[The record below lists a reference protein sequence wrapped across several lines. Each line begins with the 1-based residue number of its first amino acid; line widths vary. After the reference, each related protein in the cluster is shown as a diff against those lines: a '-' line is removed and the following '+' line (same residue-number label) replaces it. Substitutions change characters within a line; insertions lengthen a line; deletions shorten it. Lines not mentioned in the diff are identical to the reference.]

1 MQDIEQG
8 LRDGLESPRRAQAG
22 VVGHAGCGHAHSHLG
37 FVQDDSGGLAAVLR
51 LWQRL
56 TGVDLTITK
65 IEAKIG
71 IHGGFTVETAAGG
84 RGQASARR
92 GITPYE
98 ARLAQTVLGE
108 QAVCTQALA
117 VRAFGRILG
126 QGAME
131 APVALQTAV
140 AMAAISSLKRQN
152 PDQVEVFG
160 EGIEGNVGGGAA
172 ASFKI
177 HGLDVSVMALVN
189 ASAGGIGPNEDVEG
203 NVDLYGKTAVMERF
217 GLRRAPTLLVE
228 GKVCAEP
235 LSPIITEPTF
245 LIRAFPADDNPVAA
259 RAYIAAA
266 NRLGYPAVYREEL
279 LQRNP
284 TAMRR
289 LTEQM
294 GKRLEALGVA
304 LQHASTAAQ
313 KVAIAAE
320 INQFASEE
328 LGGITFMSEDIHAVM
343 GGVGQIPGTTACMSL
358 FIPNEELKTAVI
370 PVLSMADA
378 DRFADMLYEGL
389 RALADGLLP
398 DARRFVEKNFKNPWN
413 QKTNETQERLHEG
426 EKS

>member
-1 MQDIEQG
+1 MQNKVQNVREG
-8 LRDGLESPRRAQAG
+8 LVSPRRAQAG

-37 FVQDDSGGLAAVLR
+37 FVQDDSGGLAAVLT

-65 IEAKIG
+65 VEAKVG
-71 IHGGFTVETAAGG
+71 IQGGFIVETAAGG
-84 RGQASARR
+84 RGQAWARR

-98 ARLAQTVLGE
+98 ARLAQAVLGE

-117 VRAFGRILG
+117 VRAFGRIMG

-140 AMAAISSLKRQN
+140 AKAAVSSLKMQN
-152 PDQVEVFG
+152 PDFVELFD
-160 EGIEGNVGGGAA
+160 EGIAGNVGCGAVG
-172 ASFKI
+172 SFKI

-189 ASAGGIGPNEDVEG
+189 ATDGGIGPNEDVEG

-228 GKVCAEP
+228 GKVCAQP
-235 LSPIITEPTF
+235 LSPIIDEPTF
-245 LIRAFPADDNPVAA
+245 LIRAFPQDDNPAAA

-266 NRLGYPAVYREEL
+266 ERLGYPAVYREEL
-279 LQRNP
+279 LQRDP
-284 TAMRR
+284 QAMRS
-289 LTEQM
+289 LTQQM
-294 GKRLEALGVA
+294 GRRLEELGAALR
-304 LQHASTAAQ
+304 HASTSAQ

-328 LGGITFMSEDIHAVM
+328 LGGITFMSDDIHAVM

-358 FIPNEELKTAVI
+358 FIPDEELKTAVI
-370 PVLSMADA
+370 PVLSTADA
-378 DRFADMLYEGL
+378 GRFADMLYEGL
-389 RALADGLLP
+389 REFADGLLP
-398 DARRFVEKNFKNPWN
+398 EAERIVEKNYQNPW
-413 QKTNETQERLHEG
+413 L
-426 EKS
+426 